1 MLAILTKRLHR
12 YLCTLR
18 LSLLH
23 KNLHLTIVLG
33 SKNYFKLNITDE
45 DRGNVVCWWP
55 VDQQNHVETKTEK
68 TSVRL

>member
-1 MLAILTKRLHR
+1 MHAILTKHLHR
-12 YLCTLR
+12 YLCTIR

-33 SKNYFKLNITDE
+33 SKNYFKLNIKDQ
-45 DRGNVVCWWP
+45 DWASVVCWWP
-55 VDQQNHVETKTEK
+55 VDRQNYVETEK